1 MKYAIGSGIVVNVCS
16 YKKLDPIALL
26 KNERKLIAKDDLH
39 ENY

>member
-1 MKYAIGSGIVVNVCS
+1 MSAPI
-16 YKKLDPIALL
+16 KKLDPIALL